1 MLVPRETPLSPVH
14 LKNLYEAGNMGII
27 IMPPVLTYYNHPKT
41 LEEMTTHIVGKIMDQ
56 FDLDGGIYRRWEG
69 VKKNI

>member
-1 MLVPRETPLSPVH
+1 
-14 LKNLYEAGNMGII
+14 MGII